1 MKKQF
6 NLIIT
11 GFLGLA
17 LLASCSKGYLEVDD
31 KQSLTENTFWTT
43 RQHALQGITSTYA
56 ALQGFDGSKWTFFE
70 QEYVG
75 LTYKSD
81 EVDNNKNEPY
91 GKELAAF
98 INGPDESASWNIW
111 ATAYAGIGRANQ
123 VIEKVPGI
131 REMPEEERNGI
142 VGEAKFLRALNYFTL
157 VNGFENVPQVLTF
170 EKDVTKLQV
179 PQATPAEVWAQIEKD
194 LQEAEQVLPDS
205 YSSEWKGRATKDA
218 AKALL
223 GKVYLFQEKWPQ
235 AEAKFKEIYGHYS
248 LLPNYVDNFNGLGEN
263 GAESVFEIQ
272 FSGDRTISDERHPFN
287 FELRPYALDGWDEMT
302 PSDWLVSEM
311 KKDKTTGGAY
321 SDRIYGSIFFDD
333 PKSFMYDL
341 NVPANK
347 VPYADVA
354 GSLRMPY
361 YFTKYTYP
369 TDRSGSFVGSNVQV
383 IRYADVLLMLA
394 EALNENG
401 KTDEAVDRI
410 NEVRVRSHATP
421 LAKGTLNKD
430 QLRTQLRHHER
441 PVELSMEWSIRWF
454 DLVRWARGNT
464 AKEPIKSNLTAHE
477 KPFANN
483 FVEGK
488 HNRYPIPQKEINV
501 NPLLEQNNGY

>member
-1 MKKQF
+1 MKKHS
-6 NLIIT
+6 NIII
-11 GFLGLA
+11 A
-17 LLASCSKGYLEVDD
+17 LSCLLLVSSCSKKYLELDD

-43 RQHALQGITSTYA
+43 RQHAIQGITATYA
-56 ALQGFDGSKWTFFE
+56 ALQGFDGVKWTFFE
-70 QEYVG
+70 QVYVG

-98 INGPDESASWNIW
+98 INGADESSSWNIW
-111 ATAYAGIGRANQ
+111 ATSYAGIARANQ

-131 REMPEEERNGI
+131 KAMSEEERNEI

-157 VNGFENVPQVLTF
+157 VNGFENVPLVLNF

-179 PQATPAEVWAQIEKD
+179 PQAKPAEVWAQIEKD
-194 LQEAEQVLPDS
+194 LQDAEQVLPPD
-205 YSSEWKGRATKDA
+205 YNDEWKGRATRGA

-223 GKVYLFQEKWPQ
+223 GKAYLFQEKWQQ
-235 AEAKFKEIYGHYS
+235 AEAKLKEIYGQYS
-248 LLPNYVDNFNGLGEN
+248 LLENYVDNFNGLGEN

-287 FELRPYALDGWDEMT
+287 FELRPFALDGWDEMT
-302 PSDWLVSEM
+302 PSDWLVGEM
-311 KKDKTTGGAY
+311 KKDKTAGGAY
-321 SDRIYGSIFFDD
+321 SDRVYGSIFFDD
-333 PKSFMYDL
+333 PNSFMYDL
-341 NVPANK
+341 NIPASK
-347 VPYADVA
+347 VPYAALA
-354 GSLRMPY
+354 GNLRMPY

-369 TDRSGSFVGSNVQV
+369 TDRSGSYVGSNVHI

-401 KTDEAVDRI
+401 KTDEAIDRI
-410 NEVRVRSHATP
+410 NEVRQRSHATS
-421 LAKGTLNKD
+421 LSKGVMTQD
-430 QLRTQLRHHER
+430 QLRTQIRHHER

-454 DLVRWARGNT
+454 DLVRWAKGAT
-464 AKEPIKSNLTAHE
+464 AKETVKSSLVAHA

-483 FVEGK
+483 FVENK
-488 HNRYPIPQKEINV
+488 HILYPIPAKEISV
-501 NPLLEQNNGY
+501 NRLLIQNNGY